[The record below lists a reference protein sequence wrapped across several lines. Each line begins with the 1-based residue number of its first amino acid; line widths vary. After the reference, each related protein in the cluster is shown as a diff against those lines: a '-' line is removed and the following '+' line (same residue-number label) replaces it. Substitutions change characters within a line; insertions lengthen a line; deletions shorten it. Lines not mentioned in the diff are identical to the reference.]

1 MPHGLGRDGR
11 TGRMSIFYDEC
22 IAFSWVLPRVCT
34 LVCVHALAPIG
45 KRVFIRHLRCARKV
59 EMADLADF
67 IVSDDDV
74 SEDDDEPIVR
84 RVNGTKR
91 RHLSDDDDDYPPVKK
106 AGQSGA
112 GAGREVTAPV
122 IKVG

>member
-11 TGRMSIFYDEC
+11 TGRMSIFYEC
-22 IAFSWVLPRVCT
+22 IAGFREDSGTPSPRT
-34 LVCVHALAPIG
+34 VHALAPIG